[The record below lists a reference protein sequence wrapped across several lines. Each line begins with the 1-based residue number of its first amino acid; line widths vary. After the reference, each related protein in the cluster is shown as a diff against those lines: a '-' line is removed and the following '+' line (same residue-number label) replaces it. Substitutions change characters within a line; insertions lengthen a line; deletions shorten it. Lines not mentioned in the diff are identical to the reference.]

1 MTPHIRI
8 QNDFTVQWGIFL
20 KTEEGR
26 EEYSLEGKELILRL
40 QNPYRTENL
49 TNFIVRG
56 NVIEWTFLGKDQRAL
71 GPYTLILV
79 ENQGRQGMVTIDK
92 VNAFTLV
99 AHTEEETGNDE
110 GAVKIRTISLESE
123 SVIIGGGVGSVD
135 TELNRDSENAIA
147 NKTVTLAFEGVTE
160 SLGGIYENL
169 AGLTKTAE
177 DLAKDLKYKQDTI
190 EDLEDIRNGAQ
201 KGATA
206 IQKVKTINGESIE
219 GEGDI
224 VIEVDLSE
232 IEDTIESNE
241 KVTAAALTDL
251 DSRMKQA
258 VATFERE
265 DTAIKASLAEV
276 QGTIANAQTA
286 ITERAT
292 KAELAQVDTALRA
305 EIISNEK
312 VTAAALNDLTERIT
326 ALTEL
331 VEALKTEV

>member
-26 EEYSLEGKELILRL
+26 EEYSLEGKELVLRL

-49 TNFIVRG
+49 TNFTVRG

-79 ENQGRQGMVTIDK
+79 ENQGKQGMVTIDK

-135 TELNRDSENAIA
+135 TELNKESENAIA
-147 NKTVTLAFEGVTE
+147 NKTVTLAFEEV
-160 SLGGIYENL
+160 
-169 AGLTKTAE
+169 AE
-177 DLAKDLKYKQDTI
+177 ALKGKQDTVS
-190 EDLEDIRNGAQ
+190 DLEAIREGAQ

-206 IQKVKTINGESIE
+206 IQKVKTINGQSIE

-232 IEDTIESNE
+232 IEATIESNE
-241 KVTAAALTDL
+241 KVTAAALTGL
-251 DSRMKQA
+251 DTRLKQA

-265 DTAIKASLAEV
+265 DTAIKTSLAE
-276 QGTIANAQTA
+276 AQTA
-286 ITERAT
+286 IAEIQNTGAT
-292 KAELAQVDTALRA
+292 KAELTQVDTALRI
-305 EIISNEK
+305 EMLSNEK
-312 VTAAALNDLTERIT
+312 VTAAALNDLNGKIADLAESVIG
-326 ALTEL
+326 ALN
-331 VEALKTEV
+331 TEV

>member
-26 EEYSLEGKELILRL
+26 EEYNLEGKELILRL

-56 NVIEWTFLGKDQRAL
+56 NVIEWTFLGKDQKAL

-79 ENQGRQGMVTIDK
+79 ENQGKQGMVTIDK

-135 TELNRDSENAIA
+135 TELNKESENAIA
-147 NKTVTLAFEGVTE
+147 NKTVTLAFEGMVE
-160 SLGGIYENL
+160 SLGRLYENL
-169 AGLTKTAE
+169 AGLTKMAE
-177 DLAKDLKYKQDTI
+177 DLAKDLEDKQDTI
-190 EDLEDIRNGAQ
+190 ADLEAIREGAQ

-224 VIEVDLSE
+224 VIEVDLSAME
-232 IEDTIESNE
+232 QTIESNE

-251 DSRMKQA
+251 DR
-258 VATFERE
+258 R
-265 DTAIKASLAEV
+265 IKLLPSSEFVNSKANEAEV
-276 QGTIANAQTA
+276 NAKAYADGQIGA
-286 ITERAT
+286 ISGGLES
-292 KAELAQVDTALRA
+292 LRT

-312 VTAAALNDLTERIT
+312 VTAAALNDLNNKISNLEESVIG
-326 ALTEL
+326 ALN
-331 VEALKTEV
+331 TEV